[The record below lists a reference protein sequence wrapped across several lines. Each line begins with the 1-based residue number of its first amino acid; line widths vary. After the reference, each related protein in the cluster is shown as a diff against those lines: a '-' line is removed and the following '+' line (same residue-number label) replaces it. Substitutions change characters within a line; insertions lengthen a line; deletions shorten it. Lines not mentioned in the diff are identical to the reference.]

1 MLPPAA
7 QERHHCIRVE
17 GEGREG
23 RKEEIREEASGGR
36 CSREG
41 KEEVCKSKEKKKRKE
56 GEREGNK
63 EGGKRRAREGNEGVS
78 KREGG
83 GRERRR

>member
-1 MLPPAA
+1 M
-7 QERHHCIRVE
+7 QKQ
-17 GEGREG
+17 RE
-23 RKEEIREEASGGR
+23 
-36 CSREG
+36 
-41 KEEVCKSKEKKKRKE
+41 KKRKE